1 MLARSYTIVEITP
14 TRLELAVVAGTAVQ
28 QRRAER
34 YNPPAPGADW
44 AETLRTRHATLAGW
58 VNELALQ
65 SSPTTVLFTSTTA
78 VAALPACPATA
89 GTAGVHRAATLALAE
104 AAGYPVVDNPT
115 SSAILFTD
123 AVAIEKPGQA
133 AGGAQKMSHTL
144 AVVETEANCTLLSQW
159 IASCGLTPTR
169 LLPATAAPI
178 ARLVAGTSRHAAAK
192 GAAGA
197 EVQPAL
203 NATLW
208 FGEHESFFIVGDSSG
223 IVLFR
228 ALSVGVENLVEGLLR
243 PITPRNADGSMGDP
257 VTIDRAAAR
266 SLLERVGIP
275 EPTDMVD
282 ERNGFTGA
290 SVLPLMNAVLQRFS
304 VEIKQSLR
312 FGLSDKQRPSVK
324 LAIDGPGAGLP
335 RIDAVLAQLCGI
347 TVTPPTPSTPAAGG
361 NDRSSG
367 SVGNINAIIHT
378 PASSVTLL
386 PASMQQVQIKVRAR
400 RSLWAGIAVS
410 AVMVAAYGGWMY
422 MDLTA
427 ARGQAD
433 SLRARAQNAMKADE
447 AQRAAAASAA
457 SALAANAYVARAVG
471 PAPDFAALLALLG
484 DATDRRTSLD
494 SIDLR
499 ESEGGWVC
507 HVAGMM
513 QAGDDKAFADAVKA
527 YTETLAKSPL
537 VATVRLGGAARTK
550 IGDADAHRFDLTLEL
565 VEVPYTAVAP
575 GALATAEPAAPSTGA
590 AK

>member
-1 MLARSYTIVEITP
+1 MLARAYTIVEITT
-14 TRLELAVVAGTAVQ
+14 TRLELAVVTGSTVQ

-34 YNPPAPGADW
+34 YSPPAPGTDW
-44 AETLRTRHATLAGW
+44 AETLRARHSTLAAW

-65 SSPTTVLFTSTTA
+65 NSPTTVLFSSSTA
-78 VAALPACPATA
+78 VATLPSCPATA

-115 SSAILFTD
+115 SLATLFTD

-133 AGGAQKMSHTL
+133 TAQKMAHTL
-144 AVVETEANCTLLSQW
+144 AAVETEANCTLLSQW
-159 IASCGLTPTR
+159 IASCGLTPSR

-178 ARLVAGTSRHAAAK
+178 ARLVAGCSRQSTPKIASD
-192 GAAGA
+192 G
-197 EVQPAL
+197 QPAL

-208 FGEHESFFIVGDSSG
+208 FGEHESFFIVGDASG

-243 PITPRNADGSMGDP
+243 PITPRNADGSQGEP

-275 EPTDMVD
+275 QPADVVD
-282 ERNGFTGA
+282 ERSGFTGA

-304 VEIKQSLR
+304 IEIKQSLR
-312 FGLSDKQRPSVK
+312 FGLSDKQRSSVT
-324 LAIDGPGAGLP
+324 LSIDGPGSGLP
-335 RIDAVLAQLCGI
+335 RIDAVIAQLCGV
-347 TVTPPTPSTPAAGG
+347 TVTPPGAPASGS
-361 NDRSSG
+361 DRSSS
-367 SVGNINAIIHT
+367 SVGNINAVIHT
-378 PASSVTLL
+378 PVSAVTLL
-386 PASMQQVQIKVRAR
+386 PASMQQVQIKLRAR

-422 MDLTA
+422 MDLIA

-433 SLRARAQNAMKADE
+433 ALRTRAESATKADA
-447 AQRAAAASAA
+447 AQRAALATVANAT
-457 SALAANAYVARAVG
+457 AANAYVAKAVG
-471 PAPDFAALLALLG
+471 AAPDFASFLALLG
-484 DATDRRTSLD
+484 EATDRRTSLET
-494 SIDLR
+494 IDLR
-499 ESEGGWVC
+499 ESETGWSC
-507 HVAGMM
+507 HVTGMM

-527 YTETLAKSPL
+527 YTEALAKSPL
-537 VATVRLGGAARTK
+537 VASVKLGGAARAK
-550 IGDADAHRFDLTLEL
+550 IGEADAHRFDLTLTL

-575 GALATAEPAAPSTGA
+575 GALTTLDQPTSSPQASAAAGA